1 MKTSPQLRLFPEH
14 LVAWETL
21 PRDCQHLIQELLSR
35 LLEQALSRP
44 RHESETNPL
53 REENHV

>member
-1 MKTSPQLRLFPEH
+1 MKTSPQLQLFPDQ

-21 PRDCQHLIQELLSR
+21 PRNCQQSLRELLSL

-44 RHESETNPL
+44 RHEPETDLPH
-53 REENHV
+53 EENHV

>member
-1 MKTSPQLRLFPEH
+1 MKTSPQLRLFPDQ

-21 PRDCQHLIQELLSR
+21 PRNCQQSIQELLSL
-35 LLEQALSRP
+35 LLEQTLPRP
-44 RHESETNPL
+44 RHESEPPL